1 MADRPTIVSGL
12 TTAPALLDPAA
23 VASPS
28 APEPGTGP
36 GAQAANV
43 EARRRVE
50 GAVQGLL
57 IEDLPRV
64 QQILRD
70 VVEEPGL
77 YEVCAV
83 ADGEAQAIADFDRLQ
98 PHAVIIDLKLR
109 QGSGLGFL
117 QSVRARKLA
126 AQPLLIVITNHALPV
141 LETACRQ
148 AGADHFLD
156 KSRDLGR
163 LRGLMDQ
170 AFGRA

>member
-12 TTAPALLDPAA
+12 TAPPGLLDPVA
-23 VASPS
+23 VS
-28 APEPGTGP
+28 APPAAPGSSTAEDP
-36 GAQAANV
+36 SQAA
-43 EARRRVE
+43 ARRSVQ
-50 GAVQGLL
+50 GAVQVLL

-83 ADGEAQAIADFDRLQ
+83 ADSETQAIADFDRLQ

-117 QSVRARKLA
+117 QAVRSRKLA
-126 AQPLLIVITNHALPV
+126 VQPLLIVITNHALPV